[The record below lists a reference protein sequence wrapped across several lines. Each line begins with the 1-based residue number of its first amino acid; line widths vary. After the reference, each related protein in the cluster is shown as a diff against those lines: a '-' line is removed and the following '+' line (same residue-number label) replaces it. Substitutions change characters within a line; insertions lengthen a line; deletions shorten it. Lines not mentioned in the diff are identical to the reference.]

1 MGPGNGPSHG
11 YDRKVYADE
20 GTMPP
25 PNQVAA
31 NPQPPAAPAT
41 VGSDANP
48 APTPAQQLI
57 TDWNNNF
64 GQSLQGSASF
74 GPGTMYTW
82 CKLAMQCSYLGAP
95 GILDVAMSPLS
106 SADSSA
112 FEAHFSG
119 TFFKPLNPNDPLSSP
134 LDQTV
139 KGLAITR
146 APGWPGGPNPLPA
159 QQPPAPTPSPSPS
172 PSPTPISS
180 PTPTPPP
187 APAIG
192 TFVNPLNPF
201 SAPQYPTTGPAA
213 VK

>member
-1 MGPGNGPSHG
+1 
-11 YDRKVYADE
+11 
-20 GTMPP
+20 
-25 PNQVAA
+25 
-31 NPQPPAAPAT
+31 
-41 VGSDANP
+41 
-48 APTPAQQLI
+48 
-57 TDWNNNF
+57 
-64 GQSLQGSASF
+64 
-74 GPGTMYTW
+74 MYTW
-82 CKLAMQCSYLGAP
+82 CKLAMQCTYLGAP

-112 FEAHFSG
+112 FEAQFSG

-134 LDQTV
+134 VDQTV
-139 KGLAITR
+139 KGWAITR

-172 PSPTPISS
+172 PTPISS

-192 TFVNPLNPF
+192 TFFNPLNPF
-201 SAPQYPTTGPAA
+201 SAPQYPTTGQAA